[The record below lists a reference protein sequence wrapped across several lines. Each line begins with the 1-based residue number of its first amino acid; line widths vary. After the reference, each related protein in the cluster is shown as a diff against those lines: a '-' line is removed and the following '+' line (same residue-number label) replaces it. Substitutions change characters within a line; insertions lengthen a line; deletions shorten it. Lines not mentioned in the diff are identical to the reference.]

1 MNRCLYYHSDLPMNI
16 ILNNESDKVHDGMT
30 IKELLDD
37 KKIHTK
43 FIAIEINKKIIPKSS
58 YYKHKLN
65 EGDKI
70 EIITAIGGG

>member
-1 MNRCLYYHSDLPMNI
+1 MNI
-16 ILNNESDKVHDGMT
+16 ILNNELDDVHDGIT

-37 KKIHTK
+37 KNITTK
-43 FIAIEINKKIIPKSS
+43 YIAIEINKKIIPKSS
-58 YYKHKLN
+58 YHEHELR

>member
-1 MNRCLYYHSDLPMNI
+1 MNI
-16 ILNNESDKVHDGMT
+16 MLNNESNEVNDGIT

-37 KKIHTK
+37 KKILTQY
-43 FIAIEINKKIIPKSS
+43 IAIEINKKIIPKSS
-58 YYKHKLN
+58 YYKHELR

>member
-1 MNRCLYYHSDLPMNI
+1 MNI
-16 ILNNESDKVHDGMT
+16 ILNNELDEVLDGIT

-37 KKIHTK
+37 KKIKTK
-43 FIAIEINKKIIPKSS
+43 YIAIEINKKIIPKSS
-58 YYKHKLN
+58 YHEHELR

>member
-1 MNRCLYYHSDLPMNI
+1 MNI
-16 ILNNESDKVHDGMT
+16 ILNNESDEVHDGIT

-37 KKIHTK
+37 KKIQTQY
-43 FIAIEINKKIIPKSS
+43 IAIEINKKIIPKSS
-58 YYKHKLN
+58 YYKHELK

>member
-1 MNRCLYYHSDLPMNI
+1 MNI
-16 ILNNESDKVHDGMT
+16 ILNNELDEVHDGTT

-37 KKIHTK
+37 KKIRTK
-43 FIAIEINKKIIPKSS
+43 YIAIEINKKIIPKSS
-58 YYKHKLN
+58 YYKHELK

>member
-1 MNRCLYYHSDLPMNI
+1 MNI
-16 ILNNESDKVHDGMT
+16 MLNNESDEVNDGIT

-37 KKIHTK
+37 KKILTQY
-43 FIAIEINKKIIPKSS
+43 IAIEINKKIIPKSS
-58 YYKHKLN
+58 YYKHELR

>member
-1 MNRCLYYHSDLPMNI
+1 MNI
-16 ILNNESDKVHDGMT
+16 ILNNESDEVHDGIT

-37 KKIHTK
+37 KKIKTK
-43 FIAIEINKKIIPKSS
+43 YIAIEINKKIIPKSS
-58 YYKHKLN
+58 YYKYELK

>member
-1 MNRCLYYHSDLPMNI
+1 MNI
-16 ILNNESDKVHDGMT
+16 ILNNELDEVLDGIT

-37 KKIHTK
+37 KKIKTNY
-43 FIAIEINKKIIPKSS
+43 IAIEINKKIIPKSS
-58 YYKHKLN
+58 YYKHELK